1 MESDQPPPPGS
12 PVPDGVTLGFVTQL
26 LIFAVSVLTVLAWLV
41 QMTRRSRRSPA
52 AGARTLLC
60 ALYRF
65 PSIGEMWSAAWA
77 QALNLETRRSQSSL
91 KMQFEENFHLQ
102 QNVRISDLTCS
113 KHFDNCM
120 VFLCSISADAVKFP
134 VFVTQESLAA
144 VSCETYQVS
153 LTIQQAQVEV
163 KLQEQVL
170 EGLLVSWSFKDRP
183 NMLLEIIPT
192 RSHQSTERSADLCT
206 LKDLIQNALFSAE
219 PAMMFTLNANIGDTG
234 ICDKLLT
241 ESSSK
246 TEPFRLIVQQL
257 RLHNVMLLEADV
269 QLMCEAELDNP
280 FQRKQTRVIRLQN
293 KGEVCSVSW
302 TEEMTFDL
310 THQSK
315 GLSLKVYQLS
325 KGTDNVL
332 LGNTLVALCSP
343 GREMSRR
350 HVYPLTPSPVLP
362 KTTMQAISVEVN
374 LIYAALGTPTERL
387 SITPTKKVEMDR
399 TVMPDG
405 TLITTVTTIQSRP
418 KFDGKMDSAVRSPT
432 KVEVSENKPVVLPH
446 TYSSGSF
453 PSGSDGFMQLLDG
466 SPVSIKLDPVAETAI
481 RQLTEPMNKPS
492 KRTPTKRSTLI
503 ISGVSKVA
511 VGEDEMAHSLGY
523 AASMDASLQSPSNT
537 VQDSLIEASSQFL
550 SEMALSLGQDTCD
563 TTKSDISGWP
573 SLDDVDS
580 ETGSIRALETRSLK
594 DHKVGFLR
602 SGTRLPFSRHRQN
615 AGLSQSHDDLSDA
628 AAANSHKKIG
638 SLPRRLLK
646 HFSLKTKSKPSVNG
660 SAQGGDK

>member
-1 MESDQPPPPGS
+1 MEGDQPPVPGS
-12 PVPDGVTLGFVTQL
+12 LAPDDGVTPVFVTQL
-26 LIFAVSVLTVLAWLV
+26 LIFAVSVVTVLAWLV
-41 QMTRRSRRSPA
+41 QMARRSRRSPA
-52 AGARTLLC
+52 AGARSLLS
-60 ALYRF
+60 AVSGF
-65 PSIGEMWSAAWA
+65 PSIGEMWSTAWA

-102 QNVRISDLTCS
+102 QNVRIHNITNT
-113 KHFDNCM
+113 KHCDNYM

-163 KLQEQVL
+163 KLQEQVP
-170 EGLLVSWSFKDRP
+170 EGLLVSWSFMDRP
-183 NMLLEIIPT
+183 EMVLEIMPS

-206 LKDLIQNALFSAE
+206 LQDLIQNVLFSAE
-219 PAMMFTLNANIGDTG
+219 PAMMFTINANNGDTG

-246 TEPFRLIVQQL
+246 AEPFRLIVQQL

-280 FQRKQTRVIRLQN
+280 FQRKQTRAIRLQN

-302 TEEMTFDL
+302 SEELTFDL
-310 THQSK
+310 TLQSK
-315 GLSLKVYQLS
+315 GLSLKVWQLS
-325 KGTDNVL
+325 KCTENVL
-332 LGNTLVALCSP
+332 LGYTLVALCSP

-362 KTTMQAISVEVN
+362 KTTVQAISVEVN
-374 LIYAALGTPTERL
+374 LTYAALGTPAERL

-418 KFDGKMDSAVRSPT
+418 KFDGRMDTVVRSPT

-446 TYSSGSF
+446 IYSSGSF
-453 PSGSDGFMQLLDG
+453 PDSFTQLLDG

-481 RQLTEPMNKPS
+481 RQLTEPTNKPA

-503 ISGVSKVA
+503 ISGVSKVP
-511 VGEDEMAHSLGY
+511 VGEDEMALSLGY
-523 AASMDASLQSPSNT
+523 AASMDATLRSSPHT
-537 VQDSLIEASSQFL
+537 GQDSLIEASSEFL
-550 SEMALSLGQDTCD
+550 SEMALSLGRDTCD

-573 SLDDVDS
+573 SLDDIDS

-602 SGTRLPFSRHRQN
+602 SGTKLPFSRRRQN